1 MGIEPC
7 LTKEKEMTV
16 SELIKALKEMPQDLP
31 VYLNVSMCS
40 KEGYANW
47 WNGITQVFVKEE
59 LGMPTER
66 FVTILGGRNV

>member
-1 MGIEPC
+1 
-7 LTKEKEMTV
+7 MTV

-40 KEGYANW
+40 KEGHAVW
-47 WNGITQVFVKEE
+47 WNGINQVFVKEE